1 MPRSGL
7 GGATTVQPSRW
18 RRSTTPFQ
26 LEASAKAPCTRTIV
40 GEVVV
45 DSDGCTEE
53 SMGKAP
59 IQGVVGRC
67 CGVGDLGRCGRGPG
81 TRALGPMP
89 ARAFRDV
96 ALHGWVVTPHG
107 GSTWSGSIPPGWP
120 VRAVPTVGRP
130 PAAGL

>member
-7 GGATTVQPSRW
+7 GGATTVQPFRW

-45 DSDGCTEE
+45 DSDGCTGA

-59 IQGVVGRC
+59 IQGVVGRR
-67 CGVGDLGRCGRGPG
+67 CGVGGLERCGRGPG

-89 ARAFRDV
+89 ARAFPGRGAPRLEGDAPRGIDV
-96 ALHGWVVTPHG
+96 IGIDP
-107 GSTWSGSIPPGWP
+107 
-120 VRAVPTVGRP
+120 PTVARAGRSDRRTAP
-130 PAAGL
+130 